1 MRSWFGFL
9 LLTVTVFTSI
19 TDATDPDP
27 SLELRR
33 QQQRQQ
39 QLSQQNTPQADVRL
53 QTTIKDKDKAKQR
66 LPLQEK
72 PCFQID
78 KITLETLDTQAQTAQ
93 QNYFSWAVKTA
104 NYTDNNE
111 LDTAIGRCL
120 GVGSINLIMKR
131 IQNGLVSE
139 GYITTRVLTQPQ
151 DLKTGELKLTV
162 IPGRIRDIR
171 FKTPTLKAN
180 AWNAMPS
187 HDGKALYLRD
197 IEQGLEN
204 FKRVP
209 SVEADIQIHPSEKPD
224 ARPGDS
230 DLVISWQ
237 QGSPFRFNFSL
248 DNAGSE
254 TTGKYQSAL
263 TFSYDNLLALN
274 EVFYISLNH
283 DLGGGLGGLRGTRG
297 NTFHYSIPYGY
308 WLLGFTASNNHYHQS
323 VTGATQDYIYSGDSN
338 NRKIKLSHGLY
349 RDAKR
354 KTQWHLTG
362 WRRSSRNHTDDTEIE
377 IQRRRM
383 AGWELGINHK
393 EYMDKATLELDLNY
407 RRGTG
412 ALESLRAPEED
423 FDEGT
428 SRPKIVEFNTSFK
441 TPFALWNQQ
450 VTYQGKLKTQ
460 WNKTPLV
467 PQDRFSIGSRYTV
480 RGFDGE
486 STLSGDR
493 GWVIRNDLSMNLKN
507 ASHTVYLGIDYGAVG
522 GQSSKNLIGKY
533 LSGTALGFKG
543 NLKGLNYD
551 AYLATALKKPDGFI
565 SDCPVFNFTLNWGF

>member
-1 MRSWFGFL
+1 MPSWFGFL
-9 LLTVTVFTSI
+9 LLTGTVFTSI
-19 TDATDPDP
+19 TYAVDPDP

-33 QQQRQQ
+33 QQEREE
-39 QLSQQNTPQADVRL
+39 QLHQQNTPQVDVRL
-53 QTTIKDKDKAKQR
+53 QTTIKDKAKQR
-66 LPLQEK
+66 LPRQET

-78 KITLETLDTQAQTAQ
+78 KITLETLNTQGQVAKNDT
-93 QNYFSWAVKTA
+93 FSWAVKTA

-111 LDTAIGRCL
+111 LDTAIGHCL

-131 IQNGLVSE
+131 IQNAIVSK
-139 GYITTRVLTQPQ
+139 GYITTRVLAKPQ

-162 IPGRIRDIR
+162 ILGRIRDIR
-171 FKTPTLKAN
+171 FKTPSLKAN
-180 AWNAMPS
+180 AWNAIPNR
-187 HDGKALYLRD
+187 DNQILYLRD

-209 SVEADIQIHPSEKPD
+209 SVEADIQIYPSEKPES
-224 ARPGDS
+224 RPGDS
-230 DLVISWQ
+230 DLVISWKQ
-237 QGSPFRFNFSL
+237 DYPFRFNLSL

-254 TTGKYQSAL
+254 STGKYQSAF
-263 TFSYDNLLALN
+263 TFSYDNLLTLN
-274 EVFYISLNH
+274 DLFYISLNS
-283 DLGGGLGGLRGTRG
+283 DLGGGLSGSRGTRG

-308 WLLGFTASNNHYHQS
+308 WLLGFNASKNHYHQT
-323 VTGATQDYIYSGDSN
+323 VTGATQDYIYSGNSD
-338 NRKIKLSHGLY
+338 NRKIKLSHRLY

-354 KTQWHLTG
+354 KTQWHLAG
-362 WRRSSRNHTDDTEIE
+362 WRRSSRNYTDDTEIE

-383 AGWELGINHK
+383 AGWALGINHK
-393 EYMDKATLELDLNY
+393 EYIDKATLELDLNY

-441 TPFALWNQQ
+441 TPFALWDRQFI
-450 VTYQGKLKTQ
+450 YQGKLKTQ
-460 WNKTPLV
+460 WHKTPLV

-493 GWVIRNDLSMNLKN
+493 GWVIHNDLSMNLKN
-507 ASHTVYLGIDYGAVG
+507 SSHTVYLGIDYGAVD
-522 GQSSKNLIGKY
+522 GQSSKGLIGKY
-533 LSGTALGFKG
+533 LSGTTFGVKG
-543 NLKGLNYD
+543 RIKGLNYD

-565 SDCPVFNFTLNWGF
+565 SDNTVFNFTLNWGF